1 MCTFEELRKEYLEQK
16 EKLVEFYWK
25 TLLSL
30 GIGIAFFSDN
40 LKDKYHILIYFS
52 FPMMMFYY
60 GIYKEIKE
68 KYLKIL
74 SQEEKK
80 KIEKDDNL
88 LEVGVYCLFVAIL
101 GIIIV
106 SILYDYLKIFL
117 QKRRLIWGRVQI

>member
-1 MCTFEELRKEYLEQK
+1 MLIEEKIYYVYIWRVEEGVFRTKRKVSGILLENITK
-16 EKLVEFYWK
+16 FRNWNC
-25 TLLSL
+25 
-30 GIGIAFFSDN
+30 FFSDN

-117 QKRRLIWGRVQI
+117 

>member
-16 EKLVEFYWK
+16 EKLMEFYWK

-30 GIGIAFFSDN
+30 GISDN

-52 FPMMMFYY
+52 FPITMFYY
-60 GIYKEIKE
+60 GIYKSYYGNYKEIKE

-74 SQEEKK
+74 SQKEKR

-88 LEVGVYCLFVAIL
+88 LEVGVYCLFMAIL
-101 GIIIV
+101 GVIIV
-106 SILYDYLKIFL
+106 SILYDCLKIFL
-117 QKRRLIWGRVQI
+117 

>member
-16 EKLVEFYWK
+16 EKLMEFYWK

-30 GIGIAFFSDN
+30 GIGISFFSDN

-60 GIYKEIKE
+60 GIYKSYYGNYKEIKE

-117 QKRRLIWGRVQI
+117 

>member
-1 MCTFEELRKEYLEQK
+1 MENITKFRNWNC
-16 EKLVEFYWK
+16 
-25 TLLSL
+25 
-30 GIGIAFFSDN
+30 FFSDN

-117 QKRRLIWGRVQI
+117 